1 MLIKNHFV
9 KKEEEKKD
17 EAETQSEVTSNAEQN
32 LAREKKQNVQYKW
45 AFGQKIPVDYDWKV
59 MQSLHKGESKPTSKS
74 KERKSE
80 WEIVY
85 DNNGRRKRV
94 RTFNPIQEVDAKMYS
109 SSPTK
114 LECESL

>member
-9 KKEEEKKD
+9 KKEEEKND
-17 EAETQSEVTSNAEQN
+17 DTTSEMTAQTEQPQT
-32 LAREKKQNVQYKW
+32 REKHKNIQYKW
-45 AFGQKIPVDYDWKV
+45 AFGQKIPVDFEWKV
-59 MQSLHKGESKPTSKS
+59 AQERIKGESKPTSKS
-74 KERKSE
+74 KERKAE

-94 RTFNPIQEVDAKMYS
+94 RTDANPIQVVDPKLYS

-114 LECESL
+114 LDCESP